1 MATLPTAVLPA
12 GYQVEIVL
20 VNSSMSP
27 NNVEFAVFRLLDNH
41 GNQVGTDE
49 GVTLTS
55 ITGANAGDL
64 APITAFELDIVGP
77 INGEIAVLSS
87 GAGYISYV
95 SLTPP
100 LKVYVPTSTNPFPSC
115 TETTAGRC
123 ETANT
128 FYGFLPSNSN
138 LTFKQFF
145 EVNKAKAMIIRRG
158 TPRPSTRFF
167 GK

>member
-1 MATLPTAVLPA
+1 MSTPLTIVPFCTPLLLRNGKSNSARETTASNFREYSNEQLL
-12 GYQVEIVL
+12 I
-20 VNSSMSP
+20 SSR
-27 NNVEFAVFRLLDNH
+27 A
-41 GNQVGTDE
+41 
-49 GVTLTS
+49 
-55 ITGANAGDL
+55 
-64 APITAFELDIVGP
+64 IVGP
-77 INGEIAVLSS
+77 VNGEIAVLSS